1 MFFDVTGLMILTGSM
16 LFIVRKKKETNETI
30 TSLPE
35 PGPGMP
41 MMIGMIVGVG
51 FILEG
56 LRIAMT
62 GWGDGAGWSPLG
74 YGVSLLF
81 KGMTGLTDVYG
92 YVWYVHAILTGAFI
106 ALIPFTRMSH
116 IITAPLVLI
125 LNARSREKENF

>member
-1 MFFDVTGLMILTGSM
+1 MILTGSL

-41 MMIGMIVGVG
+41 MMIGLIVGVG

-62 GWGDGAGWSPLG
+62 GWVDGAGWAPLG
-74 YGVSLLF
+74 YGISLLF
-81 KGMTGLTDVYG
+81 KGMTGLTDIYG
-92 YVWYVHAILTGAFI
+92 YVWYVHAILTGVFI
-106 ALIPFTRMSH
+106 ALVPFTRMAH

-125 LNARSREKENF
+125 LNARARKKENFQK